1 MITHQNVFY
10 LIQFLFLEFVFHVF
24 REQLQS
30 HDFVQQDFYVVDK
43 ASRAK
48 ETNKKKR

>member
-30 HDFVQQDFYVVDK
+30 HDFVLQDFYVVDK